1 MKAWVSASFVLS
13 FFLPLNSLSALDL
26 KYEDIPELVRKN
38 NKGVKASE
46 ESIEVAK
53 MRSGSLERTFFPRFG
68 FETGVRGQKEADGS
82 GVTAPFWKI
91 DVQSNIYRGGRD
103 QYRRSVLER
112 QHELKSYDAQAF
124 YRNEVLKA
132 RQEYIRL
139 AGNQELLHLAKSV
152 REERVKKKRSIQR
165 KVQAGILTESDTALV
180 GIFEAD
186 IDREIQL
193 LEKQQHEIED
203 RLVLTLG
210 LEPRTEL
217 DLTSGTV
224 NVNVPKSEGTV
235 HMAEMQKL
243 KLQSELL
250 RSESS
255 VRAEWWRPDVD
266 VFASFVKTAAGE
278 KSEPGSLP
286 ERETAIGVRLTL
298 NLQDSSEVRSE
309 TAARLREANLWDLQ
323 REQMKSELDYQ
334 IHEYEHEI
342 ETLAKYHQT
351 LTQQQRDSERFQK
364 RIDDEF
370 ERGVRDS
377 SDIMDAVRSIYE
389 LKRKMAETSIEISL
403 AKAGLQTLLGKTT
416 LMQGGS

>member
-1 MKAWVSASFVLS
+1 MKAWVSVSFVLT
-13 FFLPLNSLSALDL
+13 FLLPMNSLSALEL
-26 KYEDIPELVRKN
+26 AYEDIPGLVRKN

-53 MRSGSLERTFFPRFG
+53 TRSGSLERTFLPRFG

-82 GVTAPFWKI
+82 GDTAPFWKV
-91 DVQSNIYRGGRD
+91 DVQSNLYRGGRD
-103 QYRRSVLER
+103 QHRRSVLER

-132 RQEYIRL
+132 RQQYIRL
-139 AGNQELLHLAKSV
+139 AGNQELLRLARNV

-186 IDREIQL
+186 IDREILL
-193 LEKQQHEIED
+193 LEKELHEIED

-210 LEPRTEL
+210 LEASTEL
-217 DLTSGTV
+217 EVPSGTV
-224 NVNVPKSEGTV
+224 KVDIPRSDDTTQI
-235 HMAEMQKL
+235 AEMQGL

-250 RSESS
+250 RSESA
-255 VRAEWWRPDVD
+255 VKAEWWRPDVD
-266 VFASFVKTAAGE
+266 VFASYAKTAVGE

-286 ERETAIGVRLTL
+286 ERETAIGVRFTL
-298 NLQDSSEVRSE
+298 NLQDSAEIRSE

-323 REQMKSELDYQ
+323 REQLKSELDYQ

-342 ETLAKYHQT
+342 NTLTKYHETLK
-351 LTQQQRDSERFQK
+351 QQQRDSERFQR

-389 LKRKMAETSIEISL
+389 LKRKLAETSIEISL
-403 AKAGLQTLLGKTT
+403 AKAGLQTLLEKTP
-416 LMQGGS
+416 

>member
-1 MKAWVSASFVLS
+1 MKAWVSAFFVLS
-13 FFLPLNSLSALDL
+13 FLLPMNSLPAMDL
-26 KYEDIPELVRKN
+26 KYEDIPGLIRKN

-46 ESIEVAK
+46 ESIELSK
-53 MRSGSLERTFFPRFG
+53 MRSGSLERSFFPRFG
-68 FETGVRGQKEADGS
+68 FETGVRGQNEADGS
-82 GVTAPFWKI
+82 GDTAPFWKVDI
-91 DVQSNIYRGGRD
+91 QSNIYRGGRD
-103 QYRRSVLER
+103 QHRRSVLGR

-139 AGNQELLHLAKSV
+139 AGNQELLRLAKSV

-180 GIFEAD
+180 GIFESE
-186 IDREIQL
+186 IDREILL
-193 LEKQQHEIED
+193 LEKEQHEIED

-210 LEPRTEL
+210 LQPRTEL
-217 DLTSGTV
+217 ELSSGTV
-224 NVNVPKSEGTV
+224 RLDAPKSDDSDQV
-235 HMAEMQKL
+235 AELQRL

-250 RSESS
+250 RSESEVKS
-255 VRAEWWRPDVD
+255 EWWRPDVD
-266 VFASFVKTAAGE
+266 VFASYVKTAVGE

-286 ERETAIGVRLTL
+286 ERETAIGIRFTL
-298 NLQDSSEVRSE
+298 NLQDSAEIRSE

-323 REQMKSELDYQ
+323 REQMKSEIDYQ
-334 IHEYEHEI
+334 IHEYKHEV
-342 ETLAKYHQT
+342 ETLTKYHQT
-351 LTQQQRDSERFQK
+351 LKQQQRDSERFQR

-389 LKRKMAETSIEISL
+389 LKRKLAETSIAISL
-403 AKAGLQTLLGKTT
+403 ARAGLQTLLEKTP
-416 LMQGGS
+416 